1 MRSWSKYAAGL
12 LAAVGIYLISIDT
25 TLAQAE
31 ETDSRV
37 IEIELGCYKTV
48 APMQQYLLESYG
60 EKPLATAMSSIQW
73 KGKQLVGKLILF
85 VNPKSRT
92 FTNAIV
98 FKDGTGCILNSGI
111 EFAPFINGKEI

>member
-12 LAAVGIYLISIDT
+12 LAAVGIYLISID

-73 KGKQLVGKLILF
+73 KGKQLVGKIILF

-111 EFAPFINGKEI
+111 EFTPFINGKEI